1 MGRNQIDPGD
11 RLKVRVKTFARFR
24 ELVGTDLE
32 VELPGGSTVFDG
44 VTSLVSTNSAA
55 KEALI
60 DENGAIRSHVI
71 IMVNRKRLPNRDRE
85 QELLQDGDE
94 LAIFPPVAGG

>member
-1 MGRNQIDPGD
+1 MGTN
-11 RLKVRVKTFARFR
+11 
-24 ELVGTDLE
+24 LE

-44 VTSLVSTNSAA
+44 VTSLVSANPAA

-60 DENGAIRSHVI
+60 DENGTIRSHII
-71 IMVNRKRLPNRDRE
+71 IMVNRKRLPNRGRE

>member
-1 MGRNQIDPGD
+1 M
-11 RLKVRVKTFARFR
+11 
-24 ELVGTDLE
+24 GTDLE
-32 VELPGGSTVFDG
+32 VELSGGSTVLDG
-44 VTSLVSTNSAA
+44 VTRLVSTNSAA

-71 IMVNRKRLPNRDRE
+71 IMVNRKRLPNRERE